1 MKVAFEGRREL
12 EGVGTVTQSVIV
24 GAGWG
29 VRRRGRITQEG
40 VAEVD
45 VDGIVVDLYVLNV
58 SLVSVAA
65 GGECWARSLAES
77 CNHADSQ

>member
-1 MKVAFEGRREL
+1 MAFEGRREL

-45 VDGIVVDLYVLNV
+45 VDGIVVDLYVLNGV
-58 SLVSVAA
+58 RRRGWRVQGSVP
-65 GGECWARSLAES
+65 GGEL
-77 CNHADSQ
+77 